1 MPLPKKQ
8 KFLQEIVEP
17 EKKIPEPVQEVEEIA
32 EETPKTK
39 YQMLQEI
46 VAGDCE
52 VCGGG
57 ENECLC
63 EDE

>member
-17 EKKIPEPVQEVEEIA
+17 EKKIPEPVQEVEEIV
-32 EETPKTK
+32 EETP
-39 YQMLQEI
+39 QVLQEI
-46 VAGDCE
+46 VSDAVVCE

-57 ENECLC
+57 ECVC

>member
-8 KFLQEIVEP
+8 KFLQEIVSDA
-17 EKKIPEPVQEVEEIA
+17 VV
-32 EETPKTK
+32 
-39 YQMLQEI
+39 
-46 VAGDCE
+46 CE

-57 ENECLC
+57 ECVC